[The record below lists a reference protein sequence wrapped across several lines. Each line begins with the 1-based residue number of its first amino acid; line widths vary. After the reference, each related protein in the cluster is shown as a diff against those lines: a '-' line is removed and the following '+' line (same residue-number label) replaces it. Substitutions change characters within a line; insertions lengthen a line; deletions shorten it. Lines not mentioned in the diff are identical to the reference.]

1 MSDTKKFAVI
11 LSGNGVYDGSEI
23 HEATM
28 TLYAIVKNGGEYEIF
43 APDIEQHHVI
53 NHITGKEM
61 DETRNVL
68 IESARIAR
76 GNIKPLSEFSKEDFD
91 AIVFPGGFGVA
102 KNLCSFAFDNIDCT
116 VNPEVEK
123 VIKEMD
129 ETRNVLIESA
139 RIARGNIKPLNEFN
153 KGDFDAIVFPGG
165 FGVAKNLCS
174 FAFDNVDCTV
184 NPEVE
189 KIIKEMAAARKPIGA
204 LCISPVL
211 IARVLGNITVTI
223 GQDTG
228 TAESIEK
235 LGAMHKNTDHGEVII
250 DEENKIITTPC
261 YMLDANITQ
270 IAEGAD
276 AVVKAIYK
284 LFEV

>member
-11 LSGNGVYDGSEI
+11 LSGNGVYDGAEI

-28 TLYAIVKNGGEYEIF
+28 TLYAIAKNGGEYEIF

-53 NHITGKEM
+53 NHITGE
-61 DETRNVL
+61 
-68 IESARIAR
+68 
-76 GNIKPLSEFSKEDFD
+76 
-91 AIVFPGGFGVA
+91 
-102 KNLCSFAFDNIDCT
+102 
-116 VNPEVEK
+116 
-123 VIKEMD
+123 EMD

-139 RIARGNIKPLNEFN
+139 RIARGNIKPLNEFD
-153 KGDFDAIVFPGG
+153 KEDFDAIVFPGG
-165 FGVAKNLCS
+165 FGAAKNLCS
-174 FAFDNVDCTV
+174 FAFDNIDCTV

-189 KIIKEMAAARKPIGA
+189 RVIKEMAAAKKPIGA

-228 TAESIEK
+228 TAEGIEK
-235 LGAMHKNTDHGEVII
+235 LGAIHKNTEHGEVVV
-250 DEENKIITTPC
+250 DETNKIVTTPC

-276 AVVKAIYK
+276 AVVKAILK
-284 LFEV
+284 LF